1 MTKEGEQN
9 RTAGKSKENTRERTL
24 NPCGTTNQIN
34 ITVQIKESKT

>member
-24 NPCGTTNQIN
+24 NPCGSTNWIDN
-34 ITVQIKESKT
+34 TVQIELSES